1 MKIKKKVIDIGY
13 TILNSR
19 FLSRLFNSYNMIW
32 ELAGITKSTAMEA
45 ILHGVSD
52 KDKFWSSGREVASK
66 LTNFI
71 NKDSVV
77 LDVGCGIGRVEKYLA
92 PHVKEIFGVDIS
104 RGMIKIAKKA
114 LENYDN
120 VHFIKNN
127 GRDLSIF
134 EDNKFDFV
142 FSILVLQ
149 HLEKEDAYI
158 YKRNV
163 SCFET

>member
-1 MKIKKKVIDIGY
+1 
-13 TILNSR
+13 
-19 FLSRLFNSYNMIW
+19 MIW

-104 RGMIKIAKKA
+104 RRMIKIAKKA

-120 VHFIKNN
+120 VYFIKNN

-158 YKRNV
+158 YI
-163 SCFET
+163 